1 MRVYVHDAKGK
12 RVVDAEEATLL
23 VEVVGAAD
31 GGAQIWAE
39 DSNVPLAAD
48 ATVEALAGRDV
59 AAVHVGK
66 GQITVSVTYNGTTK
80 SEAFGPGTKI
90 DKVFDWAVGQS
101 EFEIPEGDR
110 EDLVLRLAGD
120 TADLDADTH
129 IGTLTDKQGTLAL
142 DLVSGERFA
151 G

>member
-1 MRVYVHDAKGK
+1 MRVYVHDAQGK
-12 RVVDAEEATLL
+12 RVVDAEETTPLL
-23 VEVVGAAD
+23 EVVGAAD
-31 GGAQIWAE
+31 GDAQIWAE
-39 DSNVPLAAD
+39 DSDLPLAAD
-48 ATVEALAGRDV
+48 ATVGALAGRDI

-66 GQITVSVTYNGTTK
+66 GQITVSVAYNGTTK

-110 EDLVLRLAGD
+110 EDLVLRLAGN
-120 TADLDADTH
+120 TADLDPDTH
-129 IGTLTDKQGTLAL
+129 IGSLAEKRGTLAL